1 MSGLIPPSPRQAAE
15 AARPL
20 VLTVFRIVVGLL
32 FACHGAASLF
42 GVLGGTKGGSIPLGQ
57 WPGWWAALIQL
68 VGGALVLLGIGT
80 RTAALLCSG
89 SMAYA
94 YFTVHQERALLPL
107 QNGGEPSVMF
117 CWAFLTIAVLG
128 SGPYSLDRLL
138 AHSLGRLSTARR
150 PAAEPAPAPVGP
162 AEPAG
167 PTRPSR
173 PTGLSPRSDAAR
185 PRRPWR

>member
-1 MSGLIPPSPRQAAE
+1 MSGLIPPSPRQAVE

-138 AHSLGRLSTARR
+138 AHSLGRLFTAHR
-150 PAAEPAPAPVGP
+150 PATEPAPAPVGP

-167 PTRPSR
+167 

>member
-1 MSGLIPPSPRQAAE
+1 MSAHVPNTPREAAE

-20 VLTVFRIVVGLL
+20 VLTAFRIVVGLL

-42 GVLGGTKGGSIPLGQ
+42 GVLGGAKGGGTVPLGQ

-68 VGGALVLLGIGT
+68 VGGVLVLLGAGT

-94 YFTVHQERALLPL
+94 YFTVHQEHALLPL
-107 QNGGEPSVMF
+107 QNGGEASVMF

-128 SGPYSLDRLL
+128 SGPYALDRLL
-138 AHSLGRLSTARR
+138 TRR
-150 PAAEPAPAPVGP
+150 AVAGP
-162 AEPAG
+162 AEPAAQ
-167 PTRPSR
+167 PTSA
-173 PTGLSPRSDAAR
+173 G
-185 PRRPWR
+185 

>member
-1 MSGLIPPSPRQAAE
+1 MPGLIPITPRQAAE

-32 FACHGAASLF
+32 FSCHGAASLF
-42 GVLGGTKGGSIPLGQ
+42 GVLGGTKGGGSLPPGQ

-68 VGGALVLLGIGT
+68 TGGALVLLGIGT

-94 YFTVHQERALLPL
+94 YFTVHQEHALLPL

-138 AHSLGRLSTARR
+138 AARHPAGEAAAPT
-150 PAAEPAPAPVGP
+150 PAAATTSAAGPVGP
-162 AEPAG
+162 V
-167 PTRPSR
+167 
-173 PTGLSPRSDAAR
+173 GLSPRPDDAP